1 MSDSSTGEWV
11 RVTATEARRFQKRLG
26 VVADKVRGE
35 LASSV
40 EVDSVLLSLQQVTA
54 HVSEQSLRSA
64 IDAGDIAFFVNHSAA
79 CLVACAHAAATF
91 GLACALQVAETLQRS
106 VWLSQQQQQ
115 QQQHGAT
122 PAKAALLLLYE
133 AMEFAILLAS
143 EMRDACARFL
153 RQRVQLVGGQT
164 TTVSSTLQLDFS
176 SKSHSLSQSIAAL
189 QHEADAK
196 RLVLQHAHPSAFAS
210 SASSSSSSSNA

>member
-26 VVADKVRGE
+26 VADKVRGE

-106 VWLSQQQQQ
+106 VWLSQQQQ

-210 SASSSSSSSNA
+210 SSSSSSSSSSNA

>member
-1 MSDSSTGEWV
+1 MSDTSTAEWV
-11 RVTATEARRFQKRLG
+11 RVTATEARRLSKRLG
-26 VVADKVRGE
+26 VVTDKVRGE
-35 LASSV
+35 LESSV
-40 EVDSVLLSLQQVTA
+40 EVDSLLLSLQQVTA

-64 IDAGDIAFFVNHSAA
+64 IDAGDIAFFVNHTAA

-106 VWLSQQQQQ
+106 VWLSQQQ
-115 QQQHGAT
+115 GAT
-122 PAKAALLLLYE
+122 VAKAALLLLYE
-133 AMEFAILLAS
+133 AMEFAILLSS

-153 RQRVQLVGGQT
+153 RQRVQLVGGQM

-189 QHEADAK
+189 QHEVDAK
-196 RLVLQHAHPSAFAS
+196 RLVLHFH
-210 SASSSSSSSNA
+210 SSSSSNHGHHHA